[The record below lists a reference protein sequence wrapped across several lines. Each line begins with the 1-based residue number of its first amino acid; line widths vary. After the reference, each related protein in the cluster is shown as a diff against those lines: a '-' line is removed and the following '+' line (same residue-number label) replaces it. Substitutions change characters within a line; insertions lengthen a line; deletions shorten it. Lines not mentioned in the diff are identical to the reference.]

1 MENEKS
7 AEKRGLDAI
16 KRRVWLEKS
25 FGVGG
30 VYRAKKKA
38 ELSTPANVDDRA
50 ARQAALDEIAQEVA
64 KCRRCTLYEEA
75 TNPVFGVGNP
85 CAELMFI
92 GEGPGADEDLKG
104 EPFVGR
110 AGQLLTKI
118 IQAMGMQ
125 RGDVYIANVVKHR
138 PPGNRTPTNYEI
150 VQCHGYL
157 VRQLEIIKPKI
168 ICALGLPASQTLLK
182 SEKSIGALRGRFY
195 PYPDN
200 PEIKVIPTYHTAYLL
215 RNPADKGKTWDDMK
229 KILAELGRP
238 APKSKGKS

>member
-1 MENEKS
+1 MADKTKKNES
-7 AEKRGLDAI
+7 AFDAI
-16 KRRVWLEKS
+16 KKRVWLEKS
-25 FGVGG
+25 FGVEG
-30 VYRAKKKA
+30 VYRKKA
-38 ELSTPANVDDRA
+38 ARKPSQTADERSR
-50 ARQAALDEIAQEVA
+50 RQAALDEIAAEVA
-64 KCRRCTLYEEA
+64 ACHRCPLYEQA

-92 GEGPGADEDLKG
+92 GEGPGADEDAQG

-118 IQAMGMQ
+118 IKAMGME

-138 PPGNRTPTNYEI
+138 PPGNRTPTNFEI
-150 VQCHGYL
+150 GQCHGYL

-168 ICALGLPASQTLLK
+168 ICALGLPASQTILK
-182 SEKSIGALRGRFY
+182 SEMSIGSLRGRFQ

-200 PEIKVIPTYHTAYLL
+200 PEIKVMPSYHTAYLL
-215 RNPADKGKTWDDMK
+215 RNPADKGKVWDDMK

-238 APKSKGKS
+238 VPKTGT

>member
-1 MENEKS
+1 MPSKENPPAGELPS
-7 AEKRGLDAI
+7 I

-25 FGVGG
+25 FGVKG
-30 VYRAKKKA
+30 VYRDRN
-38 ELSTPANVDDRA
+38 TPADSPAGVADDRA
-50 ARQAALDEIAQEVA
+50 ARQALLDEIAAEVA
-64 KCRRCTLYEEA
+64 TCHRCPLYEEA

-92 GEGPGADEDLKG
+92 GEGPGAEEDLRG

-118 IQAMGMQ
+118 IRAMGMQ
-125 RGDVYIANVVKHR
+125 RSDVYIANVVKHR
-138 PPGNRTPTNYEI
+138 APGNRTPTNYEI
-150 VQCHGYL
+150 AQCHGYL
-157 VRQLEIIKPKI
+157 MRQLEIIKPKI
-168 ICALGLPASQTLLK
+168 ICALGLPAAQTLLK

-200 PEIKVIPTYHTAYLL
+200 PEIKVMPSYHTAYLL

-238 APKSKGKS
+238 VPKR